1 MVEKC
6 DYKMVEEYDY
16 REKKVV
22 AVISSE
28 LDSGTALNIMGHMS
42 IALGAWVSEE
52 DLMGR
57 QFLYD
62 ASKNKY
68 WGISRYPVI
77 VTEAKEA
84 KIKQAILLAKTNPNL
99 VVICYPKEMLDTGHD
114 DELAENLLRKKE
126 EEVEFLGVL
135 IFGKTTDVST
145 VTKKFSLW
153 KRK

>member
-28 LDSGTALNIMGHMS
+28 LDSGTA
-42 IALGAWVSEE
+42 VSEE

>member
-1 MVEKC
+1 MAK
-6 DYKMVEEYDY
+6 EYDY

-28 LDSGTALNIMGHMS
+28 LDSGTALNVMGHMS
-42 IALGAWVSEE
+42 VALGAWTDRE

-77 VTEAKEA
+77 VTEAKKT
-84 KIKQAILLAKTNPNL
+84 KIKQAVLLARTNPNL
-99 VVICYPKEMLDTGHD
+99 VVICYLQEMLDTGHD
-114 DELAENLLRKKE
+114 DELAENLSQKKE
-126 EEVEFLGVL
+126 EEIEFLGAL
-135 IFGKTTDVST
+135 FFGKTADVST
-145 VTKKFSLW
+145 ITKKFSLW